1 MTEQRDRPYTGS
13 NFLVSIGEGD
23 GRAPAAGFAEVV
35 FPPFILERTGGPGA
49 VSDARGGHLL
59 VLRRGVT
66 GSLDLY
72 RWWDDTRR
80 TQARST
86 RTVTVQLLSEDH
98 ATVVLTWR
106 FLRAYPVT
114 LSYSPLRALDG
125 SILIE
130 SAELAFDT
138 VEMS

>member
-1 MTEQRDRPYTGS
+1 MAEQRQRPYTGS

-35 FPPFILERTGGPGA
+35 FPPFVADRTREPGA
-49 VSDARGGHLL
+49 EPDVQTGHLL

-66 GSLDLY
+66 GGLDLY
-72 RWWDDTRR
+72 QWWDDTRR
-80 TQARST
+80 TPARSR
-86 RTVTVQLLSEDH
+86 RTVTVQLLGEDH

-106 FLRAYPVT
+106 FLRAHPVSLT
-114 LSYSPLRALDG
+114 YSPLRAMDDG
-125 SILIE
+125 ILIE
-130 SAELAFDT
+130 TVELAFDT